1 MEHRLTRNH
10 YLYLLLALGLQ
21 LIATPFIEKTAGK
34 EIVGPLLSTIT
45 LVAAIYAAGFGRRQL
60 AIALALAGFATVG
73 IWYVVWIEP
82 QYILAMVSLIAHLA
96 FNLFVVALILI
107 SLFRARHVTSNTIY
121 GAVSVYMLL
130 CFSFA
135 ILYIFFEVFS
145 PGSFFVDHGR
155 DIDGRL
161 DFPDL
166 LYFSITTQTTL
177 GYGDVSPV
185 SPHARS
191 ATSVQTIIG
200 VFYLAI
206 LISRFVSMFV
216 TRSLEAARPELKPSN
231 GPGHE

>member
-1 MEHRLTRNH
+1 MEYRLTRNH

-21 LIATPFIEKTAGK
+21 LIATPFIEKAAGK

-82 QYILAMVSLIAHLA
+82 HYILAMVSLIAHLA

-107 SLFRARHVTSNTIY
+107 SLFRAGHVTSNTIY
-121 GAVSVYMLL
+121 GAVSAYMLL

-135 ILYIFFEVFS
+135 ILYIFLEAFW

-177 GYGDVSPV
+177 GYGDMTPI

-191 ATSVQTIIG
+191 ATSLQSILG
-200 VFYLAI
+200 VFYIAI

-216 TRSLEAARPELKPSN
+216 ARSLEAARAELKPSN
-231 GPGHE
+231 GPDHE